1 LAVSIVVVHVN
12 VVQRAIVSAYA
23 PTWLHYPLAVG
34 VVLPLRMAVAC
45 TDGTADVNWFACM
58 APSLLI
64 RLPRVR
70 AVWDFLDTSL
80 GLLPK

>member
-1 LAVSIVVVHVN
+1 
-12 VVQRAIVSAYA
+12 
-23 PTWLHYPLAVG
+23 
-34 VVLPLRMAVAC
+34 MAVAC

-58 APSLLI
+58 APSSLI